1 MKTDALNA
9 MVMATSRLIIVVC
22 LFSFFFRK
30 KKSGK
35 SALYIET
42 EELREAAATGFVRL
56 VRVRIARREVTG
68 FDRLHHIAR
77 LFLHRV
83 HADGPMPVD
92 VGDERPERL
101 FDIRRVQCG
110 CLDVSRRDLHRTGSF
125 SVGDSLNISRLGVA
139 FGIVGEDGANMPLI
153 GFITDQNDRTVHAG
167 IRSDFVEPRAAKECV
182 RFFRGRGVVRV
193 PLIETLECR
202 RFENVEDEQSTER
215 IAIVGF
221 GNGHETFLTGCE
233 RERQTTTCVGRAKV
247 NLPVSHNCTLIVLPS
262 TCTSLVE
269 NSTPM
274 VDRLSSENSL
284 RVKRDSRFDLP
295 TPESPVSTILK
306 M

>member
-1 MKTDALNA
+1 MQWSWQHL
-9 MVMATSRLIIVVC
+9 VLLLLFVC

-92 VGDERPERL
+92 IGDERPERL

-139 FGIVGEDGANMPLI
+139 FGIVGEHGANMPLI

-182 RFFRGRGVVRV
+182 RFFRGGGVVRV

-233 RERQTTTCVGRAKV
+233 RERQATCEGKGEGELTRVPQLYFDRFAVDLHLLGGELDADGRPAFERELVAREARQQVRFAHARVAGEHDLENVVSVG
-247 NLPVSHNCTLIVLPS
+247 
-262 TCTSLVE
+262 
-269 NSTPM
+269 
-274 VDRLSSENSL
+274 
-284 RVKRDSRFDLP
+284 
-295 TPESPVSTILK
+295 
-306 M
+306 